1 MYEPQFGWFYHALLT
16 LFYCCTSISRLSY
29 RRRRVCMNLKFGWF
43 LSRSPHSVVLLY
55 LHLQDLLQEEDSMYE
70 PQVLEV

>member
-1 MYEPQFGWFYHALLT
+1 MTSSLGGFIT
-16 LFYCCTSISRLSY
+16 LSSLCFTAVPPSPGLSY
-29 RRRRVCMNLKFGWF
+29 RRRRVCMNLKFWVV
-43 LSRSPHSVVLLY
+43 LSRSQHSVVLLY